1 MLKNSYISP
10 QQGTLELNVIRDAQ
24 PRMEIVLD
32 LGIPNFT
39 VFVIKLPLV
48 TNQPKTM
55 SELMAEAIHVLCDE
69 VANFMLAMDYAQEVI
84 VQTYGTILNC
94 YKGMSKET
102 DSDKAQGE
110 LTEDDFVKT
119 FVGTFNLPQSF
130 VNETQNRV
138 VTASAIPSA
147 LQGLAAEARKAGS
160 FEEFRNDFHSQIKHG
175 TYWHLTSD
183 PNFKINPNKG
193 PRDMSGMAD
202 GRMETGKLMITSH
215 LENWDATYNY
225 DEEGKKKVTRPY
237 VALIDM
243 SEVPRNAYQQVSRG
257 FGNEFFVSD
266 PSKAKVVKVLP
277 LAQAKALDRRR
288 HNALPQSEEEL
299 EEFYNQATG
308 KQVVTAGK
316 TIKRPPKVR
325 RIEFSVEKPAKPTV
339 GDVARVIRQ
348 YRNRSL
354 KTQPKPLFVVV
365 YDQMGRPS
373 GTLPLGPAFKNKL
386 LNLTKKGSVEFTNAV
401 TLENEHEM
409 RYLAVD
415 GIPSTITIDARIYKP
430 SAFAGQDTAL
440 YKGDAGDWLVKL
452 IDGRIAGPFPGRPN
466 IALLRY
472 LNYPIPKNRYRWRLL
487 NEEDIPQPEPEE
499 EESPEEQ
506 VEDAVLDTGAQQ
518 DSNAGRIRL

>member
-1 MLKNSYISP
+1 MEKSAYISP
-10 QQGTLELNVIRDAQ
+10 QQGVLELNVIRDAN
-24 PRMEIVLD
+24 PRVTLSLD

-39 VFVIKLPLV
+39 VFSMTLPLV
-48 TNQPKTM
+48 ENQPRSM

-84 VQTYGTILNC
+84 VQTYGTVLNC

-102 DSDKAQGE
+102 DTDKTQGS

-119 FVGTFNLPQSF
+119 FTGTFNLPQSF

-138 VTASAIPSA
+138 VTAAARISQY

-160 FEEFRNDFHSQIKHG
+160 FENFRQDFHHDIKYG

-183 PNFKINPNKG
+183 PNFKIDPSKG
-193 PRDMSGMAD
+193 PRDMAD
-202 GRMETGKLMITSH
+202 GRMETGKLMISSH

-225 DEEGKKKVTRPY
+225 DEEGKRKETRPY
-237 VALIDM
+237 AALIDM
-243 SEVPRNAYQQVSRG
+243 SEVPRTAYHQVSRG
-257 FGNEFFVSD
+257 FGNEFWVDD
-266 PSKAKVVKVLP
+266 PSKAKVVKVMSI
-277 LAQAKALDRRR
+277 AQAKALDRRR
-288 HNALPQSEEEL
+288 HAALPQSEEEL

-308 KQVVTAGK
+308 KQAVVAGK
-316 TIKRPPKVR
+316 VIKRPPKVR
-325 RIEFSVEKPAKPTV
+325 RIELSVEKPAKPTV
-339 GDVARVIRQ
+339 SDVARVIRQ
-348 YRNRSL
+348 YRGRSL

-365 YDQMGRPS
+365 YDQMGKPS
-373 GTLPLGPAFKNKL
+373 GTLPLSPAFKNKL
-386 LNLTKKGSVEFTNAV
+386 LSLGKKGSVEFTNAV

-415 GIPSTITIDARIYKP
+415 GIPSTITIDARVYKP

-440 YKGDAGDWLVKL
+440 YNGDAGDWLVKL
-452 IDGRIAGPFPGRPN
+452 MDGRIVGPFPGRPN
-466 IALLRY
+466 IASLRY

-506 VEDAVLDTGAQQ
+506 TEDAVLDSGAQQ

>member
-1 MLKNSYISP
+1 MEKSAYISP
-10 QQGTLELNVIRDAQ
+10 QQGTLELNVIRDAN
-24 PRMEIVLD
+24 PRVTLSLD

-39 VFVIKLPLV
+39 VFSMTLPLV
-48 TNQPKTM
+48 ENQPRSM

-69 VANFMLAMDYAQEVI
+69 VANFMLAMDFQQEVI

-102 DSDKAQGE
+102 DTDKTQGA

-119 FVGTFNLPQSF
+119 FTGTFNLPQSF

-160 FEEFRNDFHSQIKHG
+160 FAEFRNDFHSQIKHG

-183 PNFKINPNKG
+183 PNFKIDPNKG
-193 PRDMSGMAD
+193 PRDMSSMAD
-202 GRMETGKLMITSH
+202 GRMEAGKLMITSH

-257 FGNEFFVSD
+257 FGNEFFVND
-266 PSKAKVVKVLP
+266 PSKARVIKVLP

-288 HNALPQSEEEL
+288 HAALPQSEEEL
-299 EEFYNQATG
+299 EEFYNQAITNRL
-308 KQVVTAGK
+308 TAGK
-316 TIKRPPKVR
+316 VIKRPPKIR
-325 RIEFSVEKPAKPTV
+325 RIELSVEKPAKPTV
-339 GDVARVIRQ
+339 SDVARVIRQ

-386 LNLTKKGSVEFTNAV
+386 LNLVNKKGSVEFTNAV

-415 GIPSTITIDARIYKP
+415 GIPSTITIDAASTNPRLSLDRIP
-430 SAFAGQDTAL
+430 LST
-440 YKGDAGDWLVKL
+440 
-452 IDGRIAGPFPGRPN
+452 
-466 IALLRY
+466 
-472 LNYPIPKNRYRWRLL
+472 
-487 NEEDIPQPEPEE
+487 
-499 EESPEEQ
+499 
-506 VEDAVLDTGAQQ
+506 TGMRVT
-518 DSNAGRIRL
+518 GW